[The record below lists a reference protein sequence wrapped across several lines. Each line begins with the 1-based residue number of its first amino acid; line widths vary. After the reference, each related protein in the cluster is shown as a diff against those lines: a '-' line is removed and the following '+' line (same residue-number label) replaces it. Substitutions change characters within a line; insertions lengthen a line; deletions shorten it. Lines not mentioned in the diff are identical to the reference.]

1 MINKMIMN
9 DPKFRRAVFIIMAA
23 LTLASCSLF
32 RVTLST
38 NDEPMPRQ
46 DLNTRLAVRSF
57 YSEFAKVIAQ
67 TTDSIIKNSPDAQ
80 IAANA
85 IILKMNSSM
94 QLAKAAYQTIPEA
107 ALVDVWTFIYQLDD
121 FLSGKGGQQLFGE
134 YQPWL
139 THSCSYLKKRI
150 EKTSTNLRGKNKQQ
164 ELKAFVIKYA
174 EENPFNDLKLTRG
187 DILPGLIAHLGLTD
201 STYVK
206 STGSMAEVMT
216 DVSERIGII
225 SEQLSNQIE
234 WQKQLFSVKWENDSL
249 PQQMMARTDSI
260 TLLVNRIVTWA
271 NNTPEMASEIS
282 VRLREELSPMLL
294 ELGAQL
300 HLSVIQ
306 LSQQRDELQLFLD
319 QQRALITE
327 SLDQTSKDLLK
338 SATDSVVKIVR
349 SLILYFILL
358 ILVLFGLPFGLGYA
372 FGRMRSKKQSKK
384 E

>member
-1 MINKMIMN
+1 MN
-9 DPKFRRAVFIIMAA
+9 DSMLRRVVFIMMAA

-57 YSEFAKVIAQ
+57 YTEFAKVMAQ
-67 TTDSIIKNSPDAQ
+67 TTDSIVKNSPNAQ

-107 ALVDVWTFIYQLDD
+107 ALVDVWIFIYQLDG
-121 FLSGKGGQQLFGE
+121 FLSSQEGQKLFGE

-139 THSCSYLKKRI
+139 THTCSYLKKRI
-150 EKTSTNLRGKNKQQ
+150 EKTSTNLRGREKQK
-164 ELKAFVIKYA
+164 ELKAYVIQYT

-234 WQKQLFSVKWENDSL
+234 WQKQLFNVKWQNDSL

-271 NNTPEMASEIS
+271 NNTPEMAGEIS

-300 HLSVIQ
+300 NLSVMQ
-306 LSQQRDELQLFLD
+306 LSQQREELQLFLD
-319 QQRALITE
+319 QQRAHITE
-327 SLDQTSKDLLK
+327 SLDKTSQELLK
-338 SATDSVVKIVR
+338 TATDSVVQIVR